1 MTLEAGG
8 LAFAYPGRPPIFAD
22 VAFRL
27 APGERTAILGGNGSG
42 KSTLGRCLAGWQ
54 TGTDPQAVTWEG
66 RAWGRIDPAT
76 RAGTV
81 QYVGQRPHLQLSG
94 RASNVREEVAF
105 GPENL
110 CLERA
115 EIAARTEEALAS
127 LRLTGLAG
135 RDCLTL
141 SGGEMQRLAIAG
153 ALALQPALLVLDEPT
168 TDLDA
173 EAREG
178 LVAHLRGLSRAMALI
193 VLDLGP
199 QRWMEGFIDRYL
211 VLAEGRLHGPFD
223 LEEVLNGA
231 FGEVLVLP
239 GAAAA
244 LVAGRA
250 AGRLPAD
257 RPIPATGDAQRA
269 LLAQFAP

>member
-1 MTLEAGG
+1 MTLDVQG
-8 LAFAYPGRPPIFAD
+8 LTFAYPARPPVFAD
-22 VAFRL
+22 VALRL
-27 APGERTAILGGNGSG
+27 APGERIAILGGNGSG
-42 KSTLGRCLAGWQ
+42 KTTLGRCLAGWQ
-54 TGTDPQAVTWEG
+54 SGTAGAITWAGRPWTALDPGA
-66 RAWGRIDPAT
+66 

-94 RASNVREEVAF
+94 RAFTLREEVAF

-110 CLERA
+110 CLERD
-115 EIAARTEEALAS
+115 EIAARVEEALES

-141 SGGEMQRLAIAG
+141 SGGELQRLAIAG
-153 ALALQPALLVLDEPT
+153 ALALRPELLVLDEPT

-178 LVAHLRGLSRAMALI
+178 LVAHLRALPRAMALV

-211 VLAEGRLHGPFD
+211 VLAESRLQGPFD
-223 LEEVLNGA
+223 LTQVLNGNFA
-231 FGEVLVLP
+231 EQLVLP

-244 LVAGRA
+244 LVAAKAEGRMPP
-250 AGRLPAD
+250 GRD
-257 RPIPATGDAQRA
+257 IPATLAAQLA
-269 LLAQFAP
+269 LLAQIAP